1 MRITPKSSIGAAIGI
16 LCWLGCMFT
25 FEEAYA
31 QQPPSNKDTETGA
44 ISGKVQQTGNKE
56 PIPFATIAL
65 LNEDDSTVINGVAAD
80 EKGTFVLKPVPYGS
94 YLIRVATMGFTPYFT
109 KVKLNGERPHWE
121 LGTIILETGTR
132 SLKEVE
138 VVGQKKMFTM
148 NKDSIIFTPDENFL
162 PGGTGMELLEY
173 VPGVTIDAN
182 NNITMEG
189 KDQVRFYVDNK
200 PVAQTG
206 MDANS
211 YLNNLPSFMIE
222 RIEVLKVPPDAVDA
236 EQALVEGRN
245 NIRYINII
253 TRKVKFRGYSAAVT
267 AGVDSRRNLNAKMRY
282 NLNLAPFQ
290 VTYFNNGQY
299 NSDSSYLQR
308 TYFPKTAGGD
318 SSYLSQ
324 KNFRTSYNFNH
335 NLNTR
340 YERKFTDKEFLRGA
354 VTLGWTGDGSNSTN
368 NSINS
373 NASHKPTMLKN
384 QENENR
390 RNGYRAVTDW
400 NYSKEY
406 EQRNKKLEAG
416 FNFTKSGGTGR
427 GYNDYLYP
435 LTDDTSLQNN
445 DQRNGNYSMRTNIHF
460 RQPLEKGKYY
470 DLSGDASL
478 SGSANENIA
487 KRKNVNDHELLDAPR
502 LSTDYTSFNQN
513 YAVNASTGKSNP
525 KLGYNFTG
533 RFSYNSQQSRETFAG
548 NEFNNKTYEV
558 RSSVGIN
565 YSPWKDH
572 RANLR
577 FNPGIQFFNQEA
589 LLDSLRSR
597 VPFKYTNFAPGM
609 NFTYD
614 YKQQQLSFNF
624 SRNMDRPT
632 PDQLN
637 PFVNT
642 TDSFNIRTGN
652 PNLRPSFTKDYR
664 AEYSI
669 QVKSHSMKVGL
680 EKQDADDIISRYTQ
694 VQYINDTTII
704 NKSTFVNLASR
715 RDHNAYITLTSH
727 FFRPTNNNKGA
738 LQLNI
743 NGGLRYYDT
752 KTDGGADGQGAVSDK
767 FAHVSGWTSH
777 LNVWTSYR
785 IRVFNISANFRY
797 NGPRYY
803 AQGKQEARFGSGLK
817 GQVNLF
823 QRKLNVA
830 FSVENIFGSSVRNF
844 YELTKDYEQFSN
856 NRRNVRYLS
865 LNVTYN
871 IRKFTKLGKK
881 GPKEFELGTE
891 GEESNDRGRRRQ

>member
-1 MRITPKSSIGAAIGI
+1 MRFTPKTGMGAIAAC

-25 FEEAYA
+25 QQEAYA
-31 QQPPSNKDTETGA
+31 QQPPSNKDSETGA

-56 PIPFATIAL
+56 PIPFATVAL

-94 YLIRVATMGFTPYFT
+94 YLVKVATMGFTPYFA
-109 KVKLNGERPHWE
+109 KVRLSNERPQWD
-121 LGTIILETGTR
+121 LGTVILETGAR
-132 SLKEVE
+132 ALKEVE

-200 PVAQTG
+200 PIAHTG

-222 RIEVLKVPPDAVDA
+222 RIEVLKQPPDAVDA
-236 EQALVEGRN
+236 EQALVEGRT

-253 TRKVKFRGYSAAVT
+253 TRKVQFRGYSAAVT
-267 AGVDSRRNLNAKMRY
+267 AGVDSRRNLNAKMRF
-282 NLNLAPFQ
+282 NMNMAPFQ
-290 VTYFNNGQY
+290 ITYFNNAQY
-299 NSDSSYLQR
+299 NADSSYLQR
-308 TYFPKTAGGD
+308 TYFPKTPGGD
-318 SSYLSQ
+318 SSFLSQ

-354 VTLGWTGDGSNSTN
+354 VTLGWTGDGSNGQN

-373 NASHKPTMLKN
+373 NKDHKPTMLKD
-384 QENENR
+384 QDSENR
-390 RNGYRAVTDW
+390 RGGYRAVTDW
-400 NYSKEY
+400 NYFKEY
-406 EQRNKKLEAG
+406 EEKDKRLEAG
-416 FNFTKSGGTGR
+416 FNFTKAGTSGR

-435 LTDDTSLQNN
+435 LTDDTSLQ
-445 DQRNGNYSMRTNIHF
+445 RNTQHNGSYSMRTNIHF
-460 RQPLEKGKYY
+460 RQPLGKGKFY
-470 DLSGDASL
+470 DLSASANI
-478 SGSANENIA
+478 SANDNENIA
-487 KRKNVNDHELLDAPR
+487 KRKNVNDKELLDAPR
-502 LSTDYTSFNQN
+502 LSSDYTSFNQN
-513 YAVNASTGKSNP
+513 YAVNATTGKNNP
-525 KLGYNFTG
+525 KLGYSVTG
-533 RFSYNSQQSRETFAG
+533 RLVYNGSQSRETFAG
-548 NEFNNKTYEV
+548 NEFNNETYEI
-558 RSSVGIN
+558 RTSAGIN

-577 FNPGIQFFNQEA
+577 FNPGVQFFNQMA
-589 LLDSLRSR
+589 LLDSLRSS
-597 VPFKYTNFAPGM
+597 VPFKYTNFAPGV
-609 NFTYD
+609 NFSYD
-614 YKQQQLSFNF
+614 YKQQQLSFNY
-624 SRNMDRPT
+624 SRNMDRPS
-632 PDQLN
+632 PEQLN

-664 AEYSI
+664 AEYSL
-669 QVKSHSMKVGL
+669 QVKSHSLKVGL
-680 EKQDADDIISRYTQ
+680 EKQDADDIISRYTR
-694 VQYINDTTII
+694 VEHINDTTII
-704 NKSTFVNLASR
+704 NTSTFVNLASR
-715 RDHNAYITLTSH
+715 RDNNAYITLNSH
-727 FFRPTNNNKGA
+727 FFKATNNNKGA

-752 KTDGGADGQGAVSDK
+752 KTDGGEDGQGAVSEK

-785 IRVFNISANFRY
+785 IRVFSVSANFRY

-823 QRKLNVA
+823 QRKLNLA

-844 YELTKDYEQFSN
+844 YELTKDYEQYSN

-865 LNVTYN
+865 LNLTYN
-871 IRKFTKLGKK
+871 IRKFNKLGKK

-891 GEESNDRGRRRQ
+891 EEDSGPPRRR